1 MTSRLSSTRIK
12 LEECKSWRRVACTRL
27 LPFPSS
33 PPPLQFQSR
42 YIIFRVDIDTFP
54 FFHFPFFFF
63 SIDEKNFPHTWETFS
78 SIHPS
83 TDFSVQR
90 ECKTLLVFLAKNEVG
105 ISFFFPPSLPLPSKK
120 RGSVRGVP
128 PSWPGVRGS
137 WLITNVFY

>member
-42 YIIFRVDIDTFP
+42 YIIFRVDIDTFSI
-54 FFHFPFFFF
+54 FFF
-63 SIDEKNFPHTWETFS
+63 SRSTKRISRIRGKSSLP

-83 TDFSVQR
+83 VHGFLCTGVQNASRFSR
-90 ECKTLLVFLAKNEVG
+90 EKRGWNL
-105 ISFFFPPSLPLPSKK
+105 FFFSPSLPLPSKK

>member
-63 SIDEKNFPHTWETFS
+63 SRSTKRISRIRGKPSLPSIRPRISLYNGSAKRFS
-78 SIHPS
+78 F
-83 TDFSVQR
+83 FSR
-90 ECKTLLVFLAKNEVG
+90 KTRLESL
-105 ISFFFPPSLPLPSKK
+105 FFFPPPFPSHRRNEAAYAAFLLVGRAYVG
-120 RGSVRGVP
+120 RG
-128 PSWPGVRGS
+128 
-137 WLITNVFY
+137 

>member
-54 FFHFPFFFF
+54 FFHFPFFF
-63 SIDEKNFPHTWETFS
+63 SRSTKRISRIRGKPS
-78 SIHPS
+78 LPSIHPS

-105 ISFFFPPSLPLPSKK
+105 ISFFFFPPPFPSHRRNEAAYAAFLLVGRAYVG
-120 RGSVRGVP
+120 RG
-128 PSWPGVRGS
+128 
-137 WLITNVFY
+137 

>member
-27 LPFPSS
+27 DPFPSS
-33 PPPLQFQSR
+33 PPALQSR
-42 YIIFRVDIDTFP
+42 YIIFHVSLFP
-54 FFHFPFFFF
+54 FSSFFL
-63 SIDEKNFPHTWETFS
+63 SRSTKRISRIRGKASLRSTFLD
-78 SIHPS
+78 
-83 TDFSVQR
+83 TTGV
-90 ECKTLLVFLAKNEVG
+90 LLVFSRKTRLE
-105 ISFFFPPSLPLPSKK
+105 SLFFSPLPPFPSLSKK